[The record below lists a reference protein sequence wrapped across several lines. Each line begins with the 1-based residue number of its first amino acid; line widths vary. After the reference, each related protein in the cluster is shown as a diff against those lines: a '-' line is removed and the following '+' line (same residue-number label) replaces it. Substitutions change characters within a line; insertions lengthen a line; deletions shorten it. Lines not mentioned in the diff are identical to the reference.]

1 MFHYIKLV
9 LMQMKHL
16 TRKKK
21 KKYIKWTE
29 TLMKH
34 FFFIKNS
41 LTVQILI
48 IEKVQPIY

>member
-21 KKYIKWTE
+21 IYIKWTE